1 MARLPKQKNN
11 PLNAERSVE
20 LASLWSKHQF
30 IIEAFIRSLV
40 PDPHDRDDVLQ
51 ETAKQVAVMFDQYD
65 SEKPFAN
72 WAVGIARL
80 RVLECRNRRQRQG
93 KMYGG
98 EMLNQIA
105 EALIEVQPEMSPRI
119 AAMEHCVKKLKP
131 RHRTLLDLRH
141 TDDLDVATIAKRVGV
156 KPNTISVALYKIR
169 TQLAQCIKRRVEAES
184 RGGRA

>member
-1 MARLPKQKNN
+1 MAHPPEQKAN
-11 PLNAERSVE
+11 PLDADRRVE
-20 LASLWSKHQF
+20 LASLWSRHQF

-51 ETAKQVAVMFDQYD
+51 ETAKQVAIMFDQYD

-80 RVLECRNRRQRQG
+80 RVLESRHRKRREG

-98 EMLNQIA
+98 ETLDQIA
-105 EALIEVQPEMSPRI
+105 SAIVEVQPEMSSRI
-119 AAMEHCVKKLKP
+119 AAMEGCIKKLKP
-131 RHRTLLDLRH
+131 RHRTLLELRH
-141 TDDLDVATIAKRVGV
+141 TDDLDVGTIATRVGV

-169 TQLAQCIKRRVEAES
+169 TQLARCIKQRIEAEN
-184 RGGRA
+184 RGDRA